1 MHFCVWRCIPD
12 VSMERDTPR
21 PPTLPPFYS
30 PVFVFFVKN
39 PEVELLDHTVV
50 LFLISWETSIMFS
63 LVVVPTY
70 IPTKSAQEFPF
81 LHILSNTCYFCL
93 FEYSNSDRH
102 KVLSQLC
109 FNFHVP
115 DSNVDVCVCVFMLS
129 NVGIFVKPKSI
140 APSLLS
146 PWNFPGKNEWDS
158 MVSDDIYVSV
168 GHLSLFL
175 LWKNVHLAHLGI
187 FN

>member
-1 MHFCVWRCIPD
+1 MFPYIIFHWSGTPVNPHLVFCMHFCVWRCIPD
-12 VSMERDTPR
+12 VSMERDTPC
-21 PPTLPPFYS
+21 PSTLPPFYS

-39 PEVELLDHTVV
+39 PEVESLDHTVV

-70 IPTKSAQEFPF
+70 IPTNSAQKFPF

-102 KVLSQLC
+102 KMLSQLC

-115 DSNVDVCVCVFMLS
+115 DNNVDVCVCSCSVMS
-129 NVGIFVKPKSI
+129 E
-140 APSLLS
+140 SL
-146 PWNFPGKNEWDS
+146 WNQN
-158 MVSDDIYVSV
+158 
-168 GHLSLFL
+168 L
-175 LWKNVHLAHLGI
+175 
-187 FN
+187 